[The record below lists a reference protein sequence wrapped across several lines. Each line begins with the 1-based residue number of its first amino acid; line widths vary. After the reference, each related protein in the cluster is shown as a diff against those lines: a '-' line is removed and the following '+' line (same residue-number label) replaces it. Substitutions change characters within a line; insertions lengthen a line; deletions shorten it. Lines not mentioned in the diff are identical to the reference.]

1 MLDSLFIL
9 VQMISLTV
17 LLTWAVRAGRQ
28 GWHRYTARD
37 GEGAEHVVA

>member
-17 LLTWAVRAGRQ
+17 LLTWALRQ
-28 GWHRYTARD
+28 DAD
-37 GEGAEHVVA
+37 GTDTRKKRRRR

>member
-17 LLTWAVRAGRQ
+17 LLTWALRQ
-28 GWHRYTARD
+28 DSDNSTRPRRK
-37 GEGAEHVVA
+37 